1 MESVEKS
8 KVFVVDTSVL
18 IHDDEAIERL
28 GDNEIV
34 LHGAVLE
41 ELDGLKHKDDEVG
54 FMARSAI
61 HRLEQYRTVG
71 SLKRGVNTSAN
82 GRLRVDF
89 TNDRDFEKM
98 PMGLEKTNDNRI
110 ILLAQKIFEQSGG
123 AKEVVLISQDLNL
136 RVKASA
142 CGIKSEEYKYDKKGL
157 YSGTKILK
165 LSDESDVDVFRIIHR
180 DGFVNEDVVL
190 SCLQDEVE
198 LVPNLCCFFKK
209 TTEETCLAVYKK
221 SLSGFQLISKPDKA
235 QKNKGIFPKNP
246 EQLFAYHLL
255 TDPEISIVTL
265 VGVPGGGKTLIS
277 LSAGYNQIGDGP
289 NLFNQLVV
297 YRPNIELGRRLGFL
311 PGELKE
317 KFDPWTQ
324 PIYDNLDLILKDR
337 QRNKSG
343 SESKK
348 GQANSDDF
356 AGFIDHEIIEVSP
369 ISFLRGRSL
378 HRRFIIVD
386 EAQNLKEHEV
396 KTIITRVG
404 EGAKIIL
411 TGDLHQIDDSFL
423 STESNGLAHVIK
435 KFKGQEVYGHVT
447 MKKSE
452 RSSLAQLAADIL

>member
-1 MESVEKS
+1 MNDAGKP
-8 KVFVVDTSVL
+8 KVFVLDTSVL

-41 ELDGLKHKDDEVG
+41 ELDGLKHKDGDVG
-54 FMARSAI
+54 FMARLAI
-61 HRLEQYRTVG
+61 HRLEEYRMRG
-71 SLKRGVNTSAN
+71 SLKRGVKTSAN

-89 TNDRDFEKM
+89 TNDRDFEKL
-98 PMGLEKTNDNRI
+98 PMGFEKTNDNRI
-110 ILLAQKIFEQSGG
+110 ILLAQKISDQFGG
-123 AKEVVLISQDLNL
+123 AKDVVLISQDLNL
-136 RVKASA
+136 RVKADA
-142 CGIKSEEYKYDKKGL
+142 CGVKSEDYKYDKKGL
-157 YSGTKILK
+157 YNGTKILK
-165 LSDESDVDVFRIIHR
+165 LSDESDVDIFRIIHR

-198 LVPNLCCFFKK
+198 LVPNLCCFLTK
-209 TTEETCLAVYKK
+209 TSGETCLAVYKK
-221 SLSGFQLISKPDKA
+221 SLSGFQLISKPEKV

-277 LSAGYNQIGDGP
+277 LFAGYNQIGDGP

-297 YRPNIELGRRLGFL
+297 YRPNIELGKPLGYL

-324 PIYDNLDLILKDR
+324 PVYDNLDLILKDR

-343 SESKK
+343 TEFKK
-348 GQANSDDF
+348 GSVGPDDF
-356 AGFIDHEIIEVSP
+356 AGFIDHEVIEVSP

-404 EGAKIIL
+404 EGTKIVL
-411 TGDLHQIDDSFL
+411 TGDLHQIDERFL

-435 KFKGQEVYGHVT
+435 RFKGQEVYGHVT